1 MNRVCMMLAMGLLA
15 CSSAW
20 AIAPSSQ
27 QDYQAQYQILPL
39 KNTEVFG
46 VYRVSQFW
54 QPESGNWLQRATIS
68 FSIKTL
74 LSTHHYDYSDEVIYS
89 GDKSL
94 SYWLKENNNGAVCQV
109 AGKPDNDKGQLNLTI
124 NSKNGNKQQ
133 SISNTDFDYTLF
145 ALRFP
150 SRCASLSTG
159 TTYTTRVMVPMTG
172 EIISAQTRYLGIQSV
187 TLPGDTEPRQDLCLI
202 EIIGSDKKMLSQSWM
217 NADGYLI
224 YAIYPNYRLLLS
236 HQTSILPDYA
246 QEKSL

>member
-39 KNTEVFG
+39 KNTKVFG

-89 GDKSL
+89 GDKAL
-94 SYWLKENNNGAVCQV
+94 SYWLKENDNGNIRQV
-109 AGKPDNDKGQLNLTI
+109 TGKPDNTQAQLNLTI
-124 NSKNGNKQQ
+124 SSKNGDKQLG
-133 SISNTDFDYTLF
+133 IRNADFDYTLF

-172 EIISAQTRYLGIQSV
+172 EITSAQTRYLGIQPV

-202 EIIGSDKKMLSQSWM
+202 EIIDCDKKMLSQSWM
-217 NADGYLI
+217 NVDGYLV
-224 YAIYPNYRLLLS
+224 YAIYPNYRLLLP
-236 HQTSILPDYA
+236 QASILPDYA